1 MDLYVNLWHN
11 LQLVESSHY
20 LVEVDIYMLCSC
32 LYRFVWICVRVV
44 SVCKLF
50 GFVLFLSVSL
60 KKWQQTFFCCF
71 YKINVRENRRGNQEF
86 TIQRY
91 RQHCAQKTQKEND
104 QLKTKRWASRGV
116 ASLFCSASNHTLE
129 RGSFF
134 FTRCI
139 MVRSE
144 VFSWVNWIHW

>member
-11 LQLVESSHY
+11 LQLVERSHY
-20 LVEVDIYMLCSC
+20 LVEVDIYMLCRC
-32 LYRFVWICVRVV
+32 LYGFVWICVRVV

-50 GFVLFLSVSL
+50 RFVLFLSVSL

-104 QLKTKRWASRGV
+104 QLKTKRWASGTHCKTGV
-116 ASLFCSASNHTLE
+116 ESRCPRRVSGVLLHHYTYE
-129 RGSFF
+129 RL
-134 FTRCI
+134 
-139 MVRSE
+139 M
-144 VFSWVNWIHW
+144 